1 MEAGE
6 ALLRAAYEAFNARD
20 LDAAVALMHPEV
32 DWPNAWEGG
41 RVRGRKAVRDYW
53 RRQFAVISSRVEPR
67 SFTQEADGSI
77 TVVVRQVVHE
87 ARVPQRIPPAE
98 PNHKSVGRD
107 KRKIRQQATG
117 GRALWQAIFEHHE
130 RRHGR

>member
-41 RVRGRKAVRDYW
+41 RVRGHKAVRDYW
-53 RRQFAVISSRVEPR
+53 RRQFAVISSKVEPR

-87 ARVPQRIPPAE
+87 A
-98 PNHKSVGRD
+98 KGGGLLSDSSVLHRYRFADGLVARMD
-107 KRKIRQQATG
+107 VLEA
-117 GRALWQAIFEHHE
+117 
-130 RRHGR
+130 